1 MKDVIVYSTNSC
13 PYCRQAE
20 RFLNEKQVPFQTID
34 VTEDDAMRVK
44 LVEMSGQ
51 RTVPQIFVGGAS
63 IGGYSDM
70 IALHQKGALMPL
82 LEAAPTPPVGTPSA

>member
-1 MKDVIVYSTNSC
+1 MKDVIVYATDYC

-20 RFLNEKQVPFQTID
+20 RFLTEKQVPFQAID
-34 VTEDDAMRVK
+34 VTHDDAMRAK

-51 RTVPQIFVGGAS
+51 RTVPQIFIGGTS

-70 IALHQKGALMPL
+70 VALHQKGQLMPL
-82 LEAAPTPPVGTPSA
+82 LEGSPTRSDTVSNT